1 MRRAIK
7 IAKPIQAFR
16 LGDHSQM
23 EQTLI
28 DEGTIRITPTGY
40 ELMSLEAINGHG
52 EFAVVGD
59 YFKVNTTADG
69 KHFAYPNG
77 KEWFETHHKH
87 LGGNNYLQINQP
99 VFFWQAGD
107 PMNEEIKWLLDKG
120 KLFLCKEDEERYFN
134 ANLWGTHLSAARDAT
149 LIFYEIKRDSE
160 GISEISFN
168 FIKKE
173 VFQATYE
180 ILQG

>member
-16 LGDHSQM
+16 LGDHSKM
-23 EQTLI
+23 EQMLI
-28 DEGTIRITPTGY
+28 EEGVIRVTSTGY

-52 EFAVVGD
+52 EFAVAGD

-77 KEWFETHHKH
+77 KAWFETHHKH
-87 LGGNNYLQINQP
+87 LNGNNYLQINKP
-99 VFFWQAGD
+99 LSFWQAGD
-107 PMNEEIKWLLDKG
+107 PINEEIKWLLDKG
-120 KLFLCKEDEERYFN
+120 KLVLHEEDEMHYFN
-134 ANLWGTHLSAARDAT
+134 ADLWGTHLSAARDAT
-149 LIFYEIKRDSE
+149 LIFYEIQRNSE
-160 GISEISFN
+160 EIIDISFN
-168 FIKKE
+168 FVKNE

-180 ILQG
+180 ILR